1 MDKLTKLEPRDVA
14 TVPDVEMTPGSVLGM
29 AHAAMAGGLTAENVA
44 VVEKMFALAERVDAR
59 QAERKFSAAFAAMQ
73 RDCRNVRATKSVDNG
88 KFKYAPYLELWNEVR
103 PKLEANGLSLDW
115 TQENHGGQIKV
126 IATLRHSGGH
136 SIKSEYAIRVGS
148 NAPGIPQG
156 AQNPVLDEIAE
167 TYAKRRCLMNVA
179 NIVVDSVSAAEDVG
193 SGAMASQEETHALF
207 ERWVALG
214 EDTAGQQRFLK
225 MANVDKWDSITKAA
239 LPIMQNLMTAK
250 ERQSAAK
257 RGAA

>member
-1 MDKLTKLEPRDVA
+1 MNELTTIDAAPVA
-14 TVPDVEMTPGSVLGM
+14 LRSDSEMTTGSVM
-29 AHAAMAGGLTAENVA
+29 AIVERAVAAGLTTESVS
-44 VVEKMFALAERVDAR
+44 VIERLVALAERADAR
-59 QAERKFSAAFAAMQ
+59 KAERQFSIAFAAMQ
-73 RDCRNVRATKSVDNG
+73 RGCRNVRATKSVDNG

-136 SIKSEYAIRVGS
+136 SIKSEYTIRVGS